1 MPFVTK
7 LTFQSGD
14 RDALDRVVDDIKHSA
29 EQKGVELKGPHPKPT
44 SDLHVPQKKRLDAT
58 EGFDN
63 WRYTVY
69 SREIEIHGNDE
80 FARQVAGDDYPSSIH
95 IEADV
100 KQTRGMGR

>member
-14 RDALDRVVDDIKHSA
+14 RDALDRVVDDIKRAA

-44 SDLHVPQKKRLDAT
+44 TDRHVPQQKTLGPG
-58 EGFDN
+58 ESFDT

-69 SREIEIHGNDE
+69 SRDVEIHGNDE
-80 FARQVAGDDYPSSIH
+80 FARRVAGDDYPASIH
-95 IEADV
+95 VEADV

>member
-1 MPFVTK
+1 MPFVTR

-14 RDALDRVVDDIKHSA
+14 RDVLDRVVDDIKRTA

-44 SDLHVPQKKRLDAT
+44 TDLHVPQQKRLAPGD
-58 EGFDN
+58 GFEN

-69 SREIEIHGNDE
+69 ARDIEIHGNDE
-80 FARQVAGDDYPSSIH
+80 FARRVAGEDYPSSLH
-95 IEADV
+95 IVVDV